1 MKKIVFTF
9 GRMNPPTIGH
19 QKLVDKVNAVAKSNG
34 ADARVYLSHTQ
45 NNKKDPL
52 DYTAKYNLAKKAFG
66 PTVFKSNSK
75 TVIQILQELEKGG
88 YTDIVMV
95 AGSDRVPEFKSLLTK
110 YNGKDYNFDSIDVV
124 SAGERDPDA
133 EGVEG
138 MSASKLRALAKQ
150 GDFETFKTGLPK
162 RLSASDAKKIYDTIR
177 SVITEDVLEE
187 DRKPLTI
194 QQRFQRSRLL
204 KRLAP
209 KLARMRKIKAK
220 RVADAKT
227 IQKRSLKVARNIIRK
242 RVAGE
247 RGAQYKELS
256 PSEKITIDK
265 LVSKKSAMIQKM
277 AKRLLPKVRKAEIER
292 AKQARAPKE
301 ESFDINALFE
311 ARVAQDPT
319 IKDREGTQPKKYFSG
334 LSPSTKEKRDAAF
347 QKGKKASDDSP
358 SSYKPAP
365 GDAEAETKPSKYT
378 KKYKQ
383 MFGEQDAV
391 ARAKDQIKREKEA
404 DKEKHDRLLDRARI
418 QDTQTKNRQTEE
430 YELSEDAT
438 VALQKKSDKSGVPVG
453 ILRQVYN
460 RGMAAWKTGHRPGA
474 TQQQWAFARVNS
486 FLTGG
491 GARKSDAD
499 LWSKAKGRKE
509 EVELIPMVEAEI
521 ECPPATKD
529 LKINTK
535 NRDASIKANHIKY
548 GPLNVDEPGDYWED
562 IAKYWDTTLEA
573 AKKSLCGNCVAFD
586 ISPRMK
592 DCMPGETSDEDGLLG
607 YCWMHHFKCHS
618 ARSCRTWAKGGPIKD
633 DKISYD
639 WRTRAFESVELD
651 EARAKQAVAGN
662 KVQKLV
668 TGFDMTYKG
677 KKYDEIDMEL
687 VKIDNGSEIVT
698 FKILHPKE
706 HIGDEVK
713 IPFKTLRRGRFMAT
727 DTSKINEACWDG
739 YRQAGM
745 KKKGD
750 RMVPNCVP
758 ESNINELSPELK
770 KRYTDKATTDVRL
783 TKRSISIGKEVGAK
797 DVVNK
802 EKERLQKRRIGIAR
816 ANEPKASKNV
826 VEGKKTL
833 KSMLAIP
840 SAYAKDEIGEDWFSN
855 AIGKVVHKKGYEK
868 AKEILKMVVD
878 RKKKEGKLKHDIP
891 YYAQQI
897 ARQFDGVDA
906 RELTKMVV
914 EQIKLDPPEI
924 GTDKATKRYKQMTPG
939 QMDKPI
945 DVTPSDLVPPP
956 IDFKDLVGK
965 KKVVEACCDDC
976 EDYFDHIVE
985 ETEYQGK
992 KVKLNDPFRTPQGPK
1007 KFSVYVKNEK
1017 GNVVKVNF
1025 GDPNMEIKRD
1035 DPDRRASF
1043 RARHG
1048 CDNPGPKWKARY
1060 WSCYQWRSGSKVDS

>member
-95 AGSDRVPEFKSLLTK
+95 AGSDRVPEFKALLTK

-162 RLSASDAKKIYDTIR
+162 RLGASDAKKIYDTIR
-177 SVITEDVLEE
+177 SVIAEEVLEE

-194 QQRFQRSRLL
+194 QQRFQRARLL

-242 RVAGE
+242 KVAGE

-265 LVSKKSAMIQKM
+265 LVAKKSVMIQKM
-277 AKRLLPKVRKAEIER
+277 ARRLLPKVRKAEIER

-301 ESFDINALFE
+301 ESFDINTLFE

-347 QKGKKASDDSP
+347 QKGKTASDDSP

-365 GDAEAETKPSKYT
+365 GDADAETKPSKYT
-378 KKYKQ
+378 KKYNQ
-383 MFGEQDAV
+383 MFGEQDAVARAKDQAV

-438 VALQKKSDKSGVPVG
+438 AALQKKADKSGVSLG

-509 EVELIPMVEAEI
+509 EVEL
-521 ECPPATKD
+521 
-529 LKINTK
+529 
-535 NRDASIKANHIKY
+535 
-548 GPLNVDEPGDYWED
+548 
-562 IAKYWDTTLEA
+562 
-573 AKKSLCGNCVAFD
+573 
-586 ISPRMK
+586 
-592 DCMPGETSDEDGLLG
+592 
-607 YCWMHHFKCHS
+607 
-618 ARSCRTWAKGGPIKD
+618 
-633 DKISYD
+633 
-639 WRTRAFESVELD
+639 D

-698 FKILHPKE
+698 FKILHPRE

-739 YRQAGM
+739 YRQDGM

-750 RMVPNCVP
+750 KMVPNCVP

-783 TKRSISIGKEVGAK
+783 TKRSISIGKEVGAT

-840 SAYAKDEIGEDWFSN
+840 SAYAKDEIDEDWFSN

-906 RELTKMVV
+906 RELTKMVT
-914 EQIKLDPPEI
+914 EQVKMDPPEI
-924 GTDKATKRYKQMTPG
+924 GTDKTTKRFKQMTPG

-1035 DPDRRASF
+1035 DPERRASF

>member
-9 GRMNPPTIGH
+9 GMMNPPTVGH

-75 TVIQILQELEKGG
+75 TIIQILQELEKGG

-95 AGSDRVPEFKSLLTK
+95 AGSDRVPEFKALLTK
-110 YNGKDYNFDSIDVV
+110 YNGNAYNFDSIDVV

-162 RLSASDAKKIYDTIR
+162 RLGASDAKKIYDTIR
-177 SVITEDVLEE
+177 SVIAEEVLEE

-194 QQRFQRSRLL
+194 QQRFQRARLL

-242 RVAGE
+242 KVAGE

-265 LVSKKSAMIQKM
+265 LVAKKSAMIQKM
-277 AKRLLPKVRKAEIER
+277 ARRLLPKVRKAEIER

-347 QKGKKASDDSP
+347 QKGKTASDDSP

-391 ARAKDQIKREKEA
+391 VRAKDQIKREKEA
-404 DKEKHDRLLDRARI
+404 DKEKHDRLLDRARV

-438 VALQKKSDKSGVPVG
+438 AALQKKADKSGVSLG

-491 GARKSDAD
+491 GARKADAD

-509 EVELIPMVEAEI
+509 E
-521 ECPPATKD
+521 
-529 LKINTK
+529 
-535 NRDASIKANHIKY
+535 
-548 GPLNVDEPGDYWED
+548 
-562 IAKYWDTTLEA
+562 
-573 AKKSLCGNCVAFD
+573 
-586 ISPRMK
+586 
-592 DCMPGETSDEDGLLG
+592 
-607 YCWMHHFKCHS
+607 
-618 ARSCRTWAKGGPIKD
+618 
-633 DKISYD
+633 
-639 WRTRAFESVELD
+639 VELD

-698 FKILHPKE
+698 FKILHPRE

-739 YRQAGM
+739 YKQVGM
-745 KKKGD
+745 KTGKDGKP
-750 RMVPNCVP
+750 VPNCVRESKSLNIKNIDAFRDALEKAKIPHRVFQRGTGDRTQYQIYMDKEYHKQATKLFNKIDLP

-840 SAYAKDEIGEDWFSN
+840 SAYAKDEIDEDWFSN

-906 RELTKMVV
+906 RELTKMVT
-914 EQIKLDPPEI
+914 EQVKMDPPEI
-924 GTDKATKRYKQMTPG
+924 GTDKTTKRFKQMTPG

-945 DVTPSDLVPPP
+945 DVTPSDLMPPP

-965 KKVVEACCDDC
+965 NKVVNESFQVAEGAGTGHTMYATEFMKIQGAFAHHPDVEARLAEQEACCDDC

-985 ETEYQGK
+985 ESEYQGK

-1035 DPDRRASF
+1035 DPERRASF

>member
-9 GRMNPPTIGH
+9 GRMNPPTVGH

-75 TVIQILQELEKGG
+75 TVIQILQELEKDG

-95 AGSDRVPEFKSLLTK
+95 AGSDRVSEFKALLTK

-162 RLSASDAKKIYDTIR
+162 RLGASDAKKIYDTIR
-177 SVITEDVLEE
+177 SVITEEVLEE
-187 DRKPLTI
+187 DRKPLTV
-194 QQRFQRSRLL
+194 QQRFRRARLM

-209 KLARMRKIKAK
+209 KLARMRRIKAK

-227 IQKRSLKVARNIIRK
+227 IQKRALKVARRIIRK

-247 RGAQYKELS
+247 RGEQYTELS
-256 PSEKITIDK
+256 PTEKITIDK
-265 LVSKKSAMIQKM
+265 LVAKKSAMIQKM
-277 AKRLLPKVRKAEIER
+277 AKRLLPKVRKSEIER
-292 AKQARAPKE
+292 AKRARAPKE

-365 GDAEAETKPSKYT
+365 GDAEAETKPSKHT

-391 ARAKDQIKREKEA
+391 VRAKDQIKREKEA

-438 VALQKKSDKSGVPVG
+438 VALQKKADKSGVSLG

-509 EVELIPMVEAEI
+509 EVEL
-521 ECPPATKD
+521 
-529 LKINTK
+529 
-535 NRDASIKANHIKY
+535 
-548 GPLNVDEPGDYWED
+548 
-562 IAKYWDTTLEA
+562 
-573 AKKSLCGNCVAFD
+573 
-586 ISPRMK
+586 
-592 DCMPGETSDEDGLLG
+592 
-607 YCWMHHFKCHS
+607 
-618 ARSCRTWAKGGPIKD
+618 
-633 DKISYD
+633 
-639 WRTRAFESVELD
+639 D

-698 FKILHPKE
+698 FKILHPRE

-727 DTSKINEACWDG
+727 DTSKINEAVSPAQQAAIAISKKERGEKPKNEEAPCWDG

-906 RELTKMVV
+906 RELTKMVT
-914 EQIKLDPPEI
+914 EQVKMDPPEI
-924 GTDKATKRYKQMTPG
+924 GTDKTTKRFKQMTPG

-965 KKVVEACCDDC
+965 KKVVNESFQVAKGAGTGHTMYATEFMKIQGAFAHHPDVEAKLAEQEACCDDC
-976 EDYFDHIVE
+976 EDYFDHIIE

>member
-9 GRMNPPTIGH
+9 GRMNPPTVGH

-75 TVIQILQELEKGG
+75 TVIQILQELEKDG

-95 AGSDRVPEFKSLLTK
+95 AGSDRVSEFKSLLTK

-162 RLSASDAKKIYDTIR
+162 RLGASDAKKIYDTIR
-177 SVITEDVLEE
+177 SVITEEVLEE

-194 QQRFQRSRLL
+194 QQRFRRARLM

-209 KLARMRKIKAK
+209 KLARMRRIKAK

-227 IQKRSLKVARNIIRK
+227 IQKRALKVARRIIRK

-247 RGAQYKELS
+247 RGEQYTELS
-256 PSEKITIDK
+256 PTEKITIDK
-265 LVSKKSAMIQKM
+265 LVAKKSAMIQKM
-277 AKRLLPKVRKAEIER
+277 AKRLLPKVRKSEIER
-292 AKQARAPKE
+292 AKRARAPKE

-365 GDAEAETKPSKYT
+365 GDAEAETKPSKHT

-391 ARAKDQIKREKEA
+391 VRAKDQIKREKEA

-438 VALQKKSDKSGVPVG
+438 VALQKKADKSGVSLG

-509 EVELIPMVEAEI
+509 EVEL
-521 ECPPATKD
+521 
-529 LKINTK
+529 
-535 NRDASIKANHIKY
+535 
-548 GPLNVDEPGDYWED
+548 
-562 IAKYWDTTLEA
+562 
-573 AKKSLCGNCVAFD
+573 
-586 ISPRMK
+586 
-592 DCMPGETSDEDGLLG
+592 
-607 YCWMHHFKCHS
+607 
-618 ARSCRTWAKGGPIKD
+618 
-633 DKISYD
+633 
-639 WRTRAFESVELD
+639 D

-698 FKILHPKE
+698 FKILHPRE

-727 DTSKINEACWDG
+727 DTSKINEAVSPAQQAAIAISKKERGEKPKNEEAPCWDG

-906 RELTKMVV
+906 RELTKMVT
-914 EQIKLDPPEI
+914 EQVKMDPPEI
-924 GTDKATKRYKQMTPG
+924 GTDKTTKRFKQMTPG

-965 KKVVEACCDDC
+965 KKVVNESFQVAKGAGTGHTMYATEFMKIQGAFAHHPDVEAKLAEQEACCDDC
-976 EDYFDHIVE
+976 EDYFDHIIE

>member
-1 MKKIVFTF
+1 
-9 GRMNPPTIGH
+9 MNPPTVGH

-75 TVIQILQELEKGG
+75 TVIQILQELEKDG

-95 AGSDRVPEFKSLLTK
+95 AGSDRVSEFKSLLTK

-162 RLSASDAKKIYDTIR
+162 RLGASDAKKIYDTIR
-177 SVITEDVLEE
+177 SVITEEVLEE

-194 QQRFQRSRLL
+194 QQRFRRARLM

-209 KLARMRKIKAK
+209 KLARMRRIKAK

-227 IQKRSLKVARNIIRK
+227 IQKRALKVARRIIRK

-247 RGAQYKELS
+247 RGEQYTELS
-256 PSEKITIDK
+256 PTEKITIDK
-265 LVSKKSAMIQKM
+265 LVAKKSAMIQKM
-277 AKRLLPKVRKAEIER
+277 AKRLLPKVRKSEIER
-292 AKQARAPKE
+292 AKRARAPKE

-365 GDAEAETKPSKYT
+365 GDAEAETKPSKHT

-391 ARAKDQIKREKEA
+391 VRAKDQIKREKEA

-438 VALQKKSDKSGVPVG
+438 VALQKKADKSGVSLG

-509 EVELIPMVEAEI
+509 EVEL
-521 ECPPATKD
+521 
-529 LKINTK
+529 
-535 NRDASIKANHIKY
+535 
-548 GPLNVDEPGDYWED
+548 
-562 IAKYWDTTLEA
+562 
-573 AKKSLCGNCVAFD
+573 
-586 ISPRMK
+586 
-592 DCMPGETSDEDGLLG
+592 
-607 YCWMHHFKCHS
+607 
-618 ARSCRTWAKGGPIKD
+618 
-633 DKISYD
+633 
-639 WRTRAFESVELD
+639 D

-698 FKILHPKE
+698 FKILHPRE

-727 DTSKINEACWDG
+727 DTSKINEAVSPAQQAAIAISKKERGEKPKNEEAPCWDG

-906 RELTKMVV
+906 RELTKMVT
-914 EQIKLDPPEI
+914 EQVKMDPPEI
-924 GTDKATKRYKQMTPG
+924 GTDKTTKRFKQMTPG

-965 KKVVEACCDDC
+965 KKVVNESFQVAKGAGTGHTMYATEFMKIQGAFAHHPDVEAKLAEQEACCDDC
-976 EDYFDHIVE
+976 EDYFDHIIE

>member
-9 GRMNPPTIGH
+9 GRMNPPTVGH

-75 TVIQILQELEKGG
+75 TIIQILQELEKGG

-95 AGSDRVPEFKSLLTK
+95 AGSDRVPEFKALLTK
-110 YNGKDYNFDSIDVV
+110 YNGNAYNFDSIDVV

-162 RLSASDAKKIYDTIR
+162 RLGASDAKKIYDTIR
-177 SVITEDVLEE
+177 SVIAEEVLEE

-194 QQRFQRSRLL
+194 QQRFQRARLL

-242 RVAGE
+242 KVAGE

-265 LVSKKSAMIQKM
+265 LVAKKSAMIQKM
-277 AKRLLPKVRKAEIER
+277 ARRLLPKVRKAEIER

-347 QKGKKASDDSP
+347 QKGKTASDDSP
-358 SSYKPAP
+358 SSYKPSP

-391 ARAKDQIKREKEA
+391 VRAKDQIKREKEA

-438 VALQKKSDKSGVPVG
+438 VALQKKADKSGVSLG

-460 RGMAAWKTGHRPGA
+460 RGMSAWKTGHRPGA

-491 GARKSDAD
+491 GARKADAD

-509 EVELIPMVEAEI
+509 EVQEDRGSVQHHQFQKTLKHAMDHAKMHQDLDLDGDVDVLDKMVKKVSPESPDEVTGT
-521 ECPPATKD
+521 EK
-529 LKINTK
+529 NTK
-535 NRDASIKANHIKY
+535 KVQDFWQKRR
-548 GPLNVDEPGDYWED
+548 GE
-562 IAKYWDTTLEA
+562 LE
-573 AKKSLCGNCVAFD
+573 KK
-586 ISPRMK
+586 
-592 DCMPGETSDEDGLLG
+592 
-607 YCWMHHFKCHS
+607 H
-618 ARSCRTWAKGGPIKD
+618 
-633 DKISYD
+633 
-639 WRTRAFESVELD
+639 TRVGVAFESAELD

-687 VKIDNGSEIVT
+687 VKIDNGSEVVT
-698 FKILHPKE
+698 FKILHPRE

-739 YRQAGM
+739 YRQDGM

-750 RMVPNCVP
+750 KMVPNCVP

-783 TKRSISIGKEVGAK
+783 TKRSISIGKEVGAT

-840 SAYAKDEIGEDWFSN
+840 SAYAKDEIEEDWFSN

-868 AKEILKMVVD
+868 AKEILKMVID
-878 RKKKEGKLKHDIP
+878 RKKKEGKLRHDIP

-906 RELTKMVV
+906 RELTKMVT
-914 EQIKLDPPEI
+914 EQVKMDPPEI
-924 GTDKATKRYKQMTPG
+924 GTDKTTKRFKQMTPG

-965 KKVVEACCDDC
+965 KKVVNESFLTPKSAGVGHTMYATEFMKIQGAFAHHPDVEARLAEQEACCDDC

-985 ETEYQGK
+985 ESEYQGK

-1035 DPDRRASF
+1035 DPERRASF